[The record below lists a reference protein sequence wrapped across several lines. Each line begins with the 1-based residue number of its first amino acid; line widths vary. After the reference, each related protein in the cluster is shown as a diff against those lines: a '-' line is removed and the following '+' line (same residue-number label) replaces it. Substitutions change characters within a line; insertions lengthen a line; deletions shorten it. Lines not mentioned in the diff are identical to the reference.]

1 MSIICFTTLKEE
13 IVVVFVAVCTLHYGW
28 KEKGEART
36 QMAERRSWGARK
48 EQEESTNAA
57 K

>member
-28 KEKGEART
+28 KEKGGART